1 MPPQPQLLP
10 SKPVA
15 PEHLPSIPLKRS
27 RFQVSGFKFR
37 IWNFGFG
44 ISADHG
50 QRSVVSCQAVRY
62 YLPMLKVGL
71 TGGIGCGKSHILR
84 EFHKLGVYT
93 LDADEIAHEVIL
105 PDQSAYEQ
113 ILETFGL
120 EILASDR
127 TIDRKK
133 LGERVFSDEEARKKL
148 NRIVH
153 PLVLEEEARRIAEFE
168 EREDQKSPIIMV
180 DAALMVETGS
190 YRKYD
195 FVVVVYCPHQVQL
208 QRVIARDSLSEKEA
222 LQRIQSQ
229 MPLLEKIQYADYII
243 ENSGRLSETN
253 EQVKHIFT
261 ELVNL
266 GAADS

>member
-1 MPPQPQLLP
+1 M
-10 SKPVA
+10 
-15 PEHLPSIPLKRS
+15 
-27 RFQVSGFKFR
+27 
-37 IWNFGFG
+37 
-44 ISADHG
+44 
-50 QRSVVSCQAVRY
+50 VRY
-62 YLPMLKVGL
+62 YLSMLKVGL

-93 LDADEIAHEVIL
+93 IDADEIAHEVIL
-105 PDQSAYEQ
+105 PDRSAYEK
-113 ILETFGL
+113 ILETFGP

-133 LGERVFSDEEARKKL
+133 LGEKVFSDEKAREKL

-153 PLVLEEEARRIAEFE
+153 PLILEEETRRVAEFQ
-168 EREDQKSPIIMV
+168 EREDPKFPIIMV

-195 FVVVVYCPHQVQL
+195 SVVVVYCPPQVQL
-208 QRVIARDSLSEKEA
+208 QRVIARDRLSEEEA

-229 MPLLEKIQYADYII
+229 MPLLEKIKYADYII
-243 ENSGRLSETN
+243 ESSGRLSETN

-266 GAADS
+266 GPAHHSRQTG

>member
-1 MPPQPQLLP
+1 MPLQPQLLP

-15 PEHLPSIPLKRS
+15 PEHSTYYTRRKETRD
-27 RFQVSGFKFR
+27 RG
-37 IWNFGFG
+37 
-44 ISADHG
+44 H
-50 QRSVVSCQAVRY
+50 RSVVCGCGLLSVVCCQRVRY
-62 YLPMLKVGL
+62 YLSMLKVGL

-93 LDADEIAHEVIL
+93 IDADEIAHEVIL

-113 ILETFGL
+113 ILQTFGP

-133 LGERVFSDEEARKKL
+133 LGEKVFSDEKAREKL

-153 PLVLEEEARRIAEFE
+153 PLVLEEVARRVAKFE
-168 EREDQKSPIIMV
+168 EREDPTSPIIMV

-195 FVVVVYCPHQVQL
+195 SVVVVYCPPQVQL
-208 QRVIARDSLSEKEA
+208 QRLIARDRLSEEEA
-222 LQRIQSQ
+222 LQRIESQ
-229 MPLLEKIQYADYII
+229 MPLLEKIKYADYII
-243 ENSGRLSETN
+243 ESSGKLSETK
-253 EQVKHIFT
+253 EQVKPIFT
-261 ELVNL
+261 KLVNL
-266 GAADS
+266 VAG

>member
-1 MPPQPQLLP
+1 MAPRHASTASTTPVEASRPRTLHLLYQKKGERRQETAVCGLEP
-10 SKPVA
+10 GA
-15 PEHLPSIPLKRS
+15 C
-27 RFQVSGFKFR
+27 
-37 IWNFGFG
+37 
-44 ISADHG
+44 G
-50 QRSVVSCQAVRY
+50 QRSVVSCQVVRY
-62 YLPMLKVGL
+62 YLSMLKVGL

-93 LDADEIAHEVIL
+93 IDADEIAHEVIL

-113 ILETFGL
+113 ILETFGP

-133 LGERVFSDEEARKKL
+133 LGEKVFSDEKAREKL

-153 PLVLEEEARRIAEFE
+153 PLVLEEVARRVAKFE
-168 EREDQKSPIIMV
+168 EREDPTSPIIMV

-195 FVVVVYCPHQVQL
+195 SVVVVYCPPQVQL
-208 QRVIARDSLSEKEA
+208 QRVIARDRLSEEEA
-222 LQRIQSQ
+222 LQRIESQ
-229 MPLLEKIQYADYII
+229 MPLLEKIKFADYII
-243 ENSGRLSETN
+243 ESSGKLSETK
-253 EQVKHIFT
+253 EQVKPIFT

-266 GAADS
+266 VAG

>member
-1 MPPQPQLLP
+1 MAPRHA
-10 SKPVA
+10 STASTTPVEA
-15 PEHLPSIPLKRS
+15 SRPRTLHLVYQKKGDRS
-27 RFQVSGFKFR
+27 QESRAS
-37 IWNFGFG
+37 
-44 ISADHG
+44 
-50 QRSVVSCQAVRY
+50 RSVVSCQVVRY
-62 YLPMLKVGL
+62 YLSMLKVGL

-93 LDADEIAHEVIL
+93 IDADEIAHEVIL
-105 PDQSAYEQ
+105 PDRSAYEK
-113 ILETFGL
+113 ILETFGP

-133 LGERVFSDEEARKKL
+133 LGEKVFSDEKAREKL

-153 PLVLEEEARRIAEFE
+153 PLILEEETRRVAEFQ
-168 EREDQKSPIIMV
+168 EREDPKFPIIMV

-195 FVVVVYCPHQVQL
+195 SVVVVYCPPQVQL
-208 QRVIARDSLSEKEA
+208 QRVIARDRLSEEEA

-229 MPLLEKIQYADYII
+229 MPLLEKIKYADYII
-243 ENSGRLSETN
+243 ESSGRLSETN

-266 GAADS
+266 GPADHSRQTG

>member
-1 MPPQPQLLP
+1 MPLQPQLLS

-15 PEHLPSIPLKRS
+15 PEHLNYYTFKA
-27 RFQVSGFKFR
+27 FQVPS
-37 IWNFGFG
+37 FGFG
-44 ISADHG
+44 ILDLEFPLTAVSG
-50 QRSVVSCQAVRY
+50 QLSVVSCQRVRY
-62 YLPMLKVGL
+62 YLSMLKVGL

-93 LDADEIAHEVIL
+93 IDADEIAHEVIL

-113 ILETFGL
+113 ILETFGP

-133 LGERVFSDEEARKKL
+133 LGEKVFSDEKAREKL

-153 PLVLEEEARRIAEFE
+153 PLVLEEVARRVSKFE
-168 EREDQKSPIIMV
+168 EREDPTSPIIMV

-195 FVVVVYCPHQVQL
+195 SVVVVYCPPQVQL
-208 QRVIARDSLSEKEA
+208 QRVIARDRLSEEEA
-222 LQRIQSQ
+222 LQRIESQ
-229 MPLLEKIQYADYII
+229 MPLLEKIKYADYII
-243 ENSGRLSETN
+243 ESSGKLSETK
-253 EQVKHIFT
+253 EQVKPIFT

-266 GAADS
+266 GATDN

>member
-1 MPPQPQLLP
+1 
-10 SKPVA
+10 
-15 PEHLPSIPLKRS
+15 
-27 RFQVSGFKFR
+27 
-37 IWNFGFG
+37 
-44 ISADHG
+44 
-50 QRSVVSCQAVRY
+50 
-62 YLPMLKVGL
+62 MLKVGL

-93 LDADEIAHEVIL
+93 IDADEIAHEVIL
-105 PDQSAYEQ
+105 PDRSAYEK
-113 ILETFGL
+113 ILETFGP

-133 LGERVFSDEEARKKL
+133 LGEKVFSDEKAREKL

-153 PLVLEEEARRIAEFE
+153 PLILEEETRRVAEFQ
-168 EREDQKSPIIMV
+168 EREDPKFPIIMV

-195 FVVVVYCPHQVQL
+195 CVVVVYCTPQVQL
-208 QRVIARDSLSEKEA
+208 QRVIARDRLSEEEA

-229 MPLLEKIQYADYII
+229 MPLLEKIKYADYII
-243 ENSGRLSETN
+243 ESSGRLSETN

-266 GAADS
+266 GPADHSRQTG

>member
-1 MPPQPQLLP
+1 MACGLL
-10 SKPVA
+10 
-15 PEHLPSIPLKRS
+15 
-27 RFQVSGFKFR
+27 
-37 IWNFGFG
+37 
-44 ISADHG
+44 
-50 QRSVVSCQAVRY
+50 SVVCCLLVRY
-62 YLPMLKVGL
+62 YLSMLKVGL

-93 LDADEIAHEVIL
+93 IDADEIAHEVIL

-113 ILETFGL
+113 ILETFGP

-133 LGERVFSDEEARKKL
+133 LGEKVFSDEKAREKL

-153 PLVLEEEARRIAEFE
+153 PLVLEEVARRVAQFE
-168 EREDQKSPIIMV
+168 EREDPTSPIIMV

-195 FVVVVYCPHQVQL
+195 SVVVVYCPPQVQL
-208 QRVIARDSLSEKEA
+208 QRVIARDRLSEEEA
-222 LQRIQSQ
+222 LQRIESQ
-229 MPLLEKIQYADYII
+229 MPLLEKIKYADYII
-243 ENSGRLSETN
+243 ESSGKLSETK
-253 EQVKHIFT
+253 EQVKPIFT

-266 GAADS
+266 GSTNN

>member
-1 MPPQPQLLP
+1 M
-10 SKPVA
+10 
-15 PEHLPSIPLKRS
+15 
-27 RFQVSGFKFR
+27 
-37 IWNFGFG
+37 
-44 ISADHG
+44 
-50 QRSVVSCQAVRY
+50 VRY
-62 YLPMLKVGL
+62 YLSMLKVGL
-71 TGGIGCGKSHILR
+71 TGGIGCGKSHILK

-93 LDADEIAHEVIL
+93 IDADEIAHEVIL

-113 ILETFGL
+113 ILETFGP

-133 LGERVFSDEEARKKL
+133 LGEKVFSDEKAREKL

-153 PLVLEEEARRIAEFE
+153 PLVLEEVARRVAIFE
-168 EREDQKSPIIMV
+168 EREDPTSPIIMV

-195 FVVVVYCPHQVQL
+195 FVVVVYCPPQVQL
-208 QRVIARDSLSEKEA
+208 QRVIARDRLSEEEA

-229 MPLLEKIQYADYII
+229 MPLLEKIKYADYII
-243 ENSGRLSETN
+243 ESSGRLSETN

-261 ELVNL
+261 EWANL
-266 GAADS
+266 GAG

>member
-1 MPPQPQLLP
+1 
-10 SKPVA
+10 
-15 PEHLPSIPLKRS
+15 
-27 RFQVSGFKFR
+27 
-37 IWNFGFG
+37 
-44 ISADHG
+44 
-50 QRSVVSCQAVRY
+50 
-62 YLPMLKVGL
+62 MLKVGL

-93 LDADEIAHEVIL
+93 IDADEIAHEVIL

-113 ILETFGL
+113 ILETFGP

-133 LGERVFSDEEARKKL
+133 LGEKVFSDEKAREKL

-153 PLVLEEEARRIAEFE
+153 PLVLEEVARRVAIFE
-168 EREDQKSPIIMV
+168 EREDPTSPIIMV

-195 FVVVVYCPHQVQL
+195 SVVVVYCPPQVQL
-208 QRVIARDSLSEKEA
+208 QRVIARDRLSEEEA
-222 LQRIQSQ
+222 LQRIESQ
-229 MPLLEKIQYADYII
+229 MPLLEKIKYADYII
-243 ENSGRLSETN
+243 ESSGKLSETK
-253 EQVKHIFT
+253 EQVKPIFT

-266 GAADS
+266 GGKLTA